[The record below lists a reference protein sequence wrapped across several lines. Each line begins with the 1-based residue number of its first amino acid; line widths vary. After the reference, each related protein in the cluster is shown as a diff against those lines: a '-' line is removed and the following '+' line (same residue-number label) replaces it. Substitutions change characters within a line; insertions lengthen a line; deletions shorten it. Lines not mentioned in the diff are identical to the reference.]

1 MSAHAATPEELKSR
15 RTKYINVFWGLV
27 VLTAIELFI
36 VQLGHWFPQWPRV
49 LIVCGIVLFS
59 SAKAV
64 VVGYYY
70 MHLEHET
77 KWLKFVACLPVI
89 AFLYAFFLV
98 HDVRSDRQMSV
109 YMYEPARTYPAVMLD
124 RAKLSS
130 HHGGHAAQGEASEHG
145 ANAEHAESVDGA
157 TAHGEAAAPK
167 EAKVI
172 EYNEKSGESAQ
183 EAPKAEA
190 KPEEKK

>member
-1 MSAHAATPEELKSR
+1 MSAHAATPEELKAR

-27 VLTAIELFI
+27 VLTVVELFI
-36 VQLGHWFPQWPRV
+36 VQLGHWFPQWPRII
-49 LIVCGIVLFS
+49 IVSGIVLFS

-98 HDVRSDRQMSV
+98 HDVRSDRHMSV
-109 YMYEPARTYPAVMLD
+109 YMYEPTRTYPAVMLD

-130 HHGGHAAQGEASEHG
+130 HHGGQSAQGESAEHG
-145 ANAEHAESVDGA
+145 GSGE
-157 TAHGEAAAPK
+157 HGEAPK

-172 EYNEKSGESAQ
+172 EYNEKSGEQAQ
-183 EAPKAEA
+183 EAPKAGAETQS
-190 KPEEKK
+190 EEKK